1 MTSTDFLKLR
11 KFAAPEFVFGLG
23 AADLAGQYAVNY
35 EVDKV
40 LVVTDPGVIAA
51 GWAQPVMASLA
62 RAGAAVEVFSGVSE
76 NPKDHE
82 VMAGAAVYAAAGCG
96 AIVAV
101 GGGSPMDLAKGVG
114 IVSAN
119 GGNILDYEG
128 ADKVPIPCP
137 PLICLPTTAGSGA
150 EVSQFAIIT
159 DSVRRVKIAIVS
171 KTTIPDVALIDPALT
186 HTMDA
191 RLTAHTGLDALTHAV
206 EAYVSNASSP
216 ITDLFA
222 LSAIRRVA
230 AHLAQAVARP
240 GDMVERGGMCLASL
254 EAALAFSN
262 AILGAV
268 HAMAHS
274 LGGYLDLPH
283 GECNAILLPHVMAA
297 NYDAAPERFDAVA
310 AALGVPPEVLED
322 RGAAGRKQALAD
334 AVNALT
340 GSLGIRRGL
349 GELGVSRADIAGLA
363 AKAVLDPCML
373 TNPAALSREEVEAI
387 YARAL

>member
-1 MTSTDFLKLR
+1 MNSTDFLKLR
-11 KFAAPEFVFGLG
+11 KFVAPEFIFGLG

-40 LVVTDPGVIAA
+40 LLVTDPGVIAA
-51 GWAQPVMASLA
+51 GWAQSVMDSLA
-62 RAGAAVEVFSGVSE
+62 RAGAAVAVYSGVSE
-76 NPKDHE
+76 NPKDYE
-82 VMAGAAVYAAAGCG
+82 VMAAAEVYGAEGCG

-101 GGGSPMDLAKGVG
+101 GGGSPQDLAKGVG
-114 IVSAN
+114 IISSN
-119 GGNILDYEG
+119 GGHILDYEG

-137 PLICLPTTAGSGA
+137 PLICLPTTAGTGA
-150 EVSQFAIIT
+150 EVSQFAIVT

-171 KTTIPDVALIDPALT
+171 KTTIPDVALIDPELT
-186 HTMDA
+186 TTMDA

-216 ITDLFA
+216 ITDMFA
-222 LSAIRRVA
+222 LSAIRRVGE
-230 AHLAQAVARP
+230 HLVQAVAEPR
-240 GDMVERGGMCLASL
+240 DMAARGGMCLASL
-254 EAALAFSN
+254 EAGLAFSN

-297 NYDAAPERFDAVA
+297 NYDCAPGRYDAVA
-310 AALGVPPEVLED
+310 TALGVRPDVLAGLD
-322 RGAAGRKQALAD
+322 ASGRKQALAG
-334 AVNALT
+334 AVEDIKRRVGVT
-340 GSLGIRRGL
+340 RGL
-349 GELGVSRADIAGLA
+349 GDLGVSRTDIAKLA

-373 TNPAALSREEVEAI
+373 TNPKALSIEEVEAI